1 MLLDN
6 IQSLKIASL
15 YKQLLYTIKKKH
27 PDISNEDLLQIQK
40 AYELANIAHKD
51 QKRLSGEPYIIHPL
65 HVAIYLAE
73 MSMDPP
79 TIIAGL
85 LHDIIEDTIYNEE
98 YIKNQFGEE
107 VAKLVKAVTK
117 ISLVK
122 KDSYKENLPE
132 LKAQEAAENLRL
144 MLLATVEDIRVIIIK
159 LADKLHNMQ
168 TIQYQKPHKIERIAK
183 EVLDIYAPIAGRLG
197 MYKIKSELED
207 LAFEALCPQEAKKLK
222 DEIKQSKAELENFLK
237 KVKKVLYQRI
247 EEMNIKAEIDSRV
260 KHLYSVYTKM
270 QKSSKTIAQIY
281 DLRGIRIVV
290 PEIKDCYAV
299 LGIVHTMW
307 KPLPGRF
314 KDYIALPKPNGYQSL
329 HTTVM
334 APDGKSL
341 EIQIRTFE
349 MNERAEN
356 GIASHWLY
364 KHNLD
369 FKNVK
374 GKWEWLQTLKQLTQ
388 EFQNYAKNRLENS
401 TEFLSTLK
409 EELQPDEIYVFT
421 PKADI
426 VTLPRGATVLD
437 FAFKIH
443 TDLGLRCKSAL
454 VNERIVPLSTELK
467 SGDKVEI
474 ITHSEP
480 KPSPIWIKY
489 LKSTR
494 ARQKIRAYFRK
505 KEEIES
511 IESSTKEEK
520 KEIEAKK
527 IELKIKRK
535 PSKNPKDVPIE
546 VIGGEVNVPVRYAGC
561 CSPVPGDKIIGYIT
575 RGRGITIH
583 RVDCVQLPKN
593 QSEIERF
600 IPVKW
605 EGLTEVYPVAIE
617 ITAKDRQGLYLDLVQ
632 AITYTKTNIL
642 KAEADLPK
650 EKNGIMKATFLLEI
664 EHIDQLNEVIQSL
677 KLVKDVIEA
686 KRKN

>member
-1 MLLDN
+1 MLLEN
-6 IQSLKIASL
+6 IQSLKITNF
-15 YKQLLYTIKKKH
+15 YKRLINTIKKKH
-27 PDISNEDLLQIQK
+27 PDISEQELKQIQK
-40 AYELANIAHKD
+40 AYELASLAHKD
-51 QKRLSGEPYIIHPL
+51 QKRLSGEHYIIHPL

-73 MSMDPP
+73 MSMDPQ

-85 LHDIIEDTIYNEE
+85 LHDVIEDTKYNED
-98 YIKNQFGEE
+98 YIKNEFGEE

-207 LAFEALCPQEAKKLK
+207 LAFESLCPEEAKKIK
-222 DEIKQSKAELENFLK
+222 EEIKQSKAELEQFLK
-237 KVKKVLYQRI
+237 KVKKALHKRL

-270 QKSSKTIAQIY
+270 QKSGKTIKQIY
-281 DLRGIRIVV
+281 DLRGIRIIV

-299 LGIVHTMW
+299 LGVVHTLW

-334 APDGKSL
+334 APDGKPL
-341 EIQIRTFE
+341 EIQIRTYE

-356 GIASHWLY
+356 GIAAHWLY

-369 FKNVK
+369 FKTVK
-374 GKWEWLQTLKQLTQ
+374 NKLEWLQTLKQLTQ
-388 EFQNYAKNRLENS
+388 EFQNYAKNRLEN
-401 TEFLSTLK
+401 TAEFLNTLK

-426 VTLPRGATVLD
+426 ITLPKGATVLD

-454 VNERIVPLSTELK
+454 VNDRIVPLSTELK

-474 ITHSEP
+474 ITHPEP

-489 LKSTR
+489 VKSTR
-494 ARQKIRAYFRK
+494 ARQKIRAYFRR
-505 KEEIES
+505 KEELEPS
-511 IESSTKEEK
+511 KEEK
-520 KEIEAKK
+520 KEVAEKK
-527 IELKIKRK
+527 VELKIKRK
-535 PSKNPKDVPIE
+535 PSKNPKEVPIE
-546 VIGGEVNVPVRYAGC
+546 VIGGGIDVPVRYAGC

-583 RVDCVQLPKN
+583 RVDCSQLPKN
-593 QSEIERF
+593 QNEIERF
-600 IPVKW
+600 ISVKW
-605 EGLTEVYPVAIE
+605 EGLTEIYPVAIE
-617 ITAKDRQGLYLDLVQ
+617 ITARDRQGLYLDLVQ
-632 AITYTKTNIL
+632 AITNTKTNIL
-642 KAEADLPK
+642 KAVADLPK
-650 EKNGIMKATFLLEI
+650 EKNGIMKATFLVEI

-677 KLVKDVIEA
+677 QLVKDVIEA

>member
-6 IQSLKIASL
+6 LQSFKIVNL
-15 YKQLLYTIKKKH
+15 YKQLINTIKKRY
-27 PDISNEDLLQIQK
+27 PDISESELNQIQK
-40 AYELANIAHKD
+40 AYELASLAHKE

-65 HVAIYLAE
+65 HVALYLAE

-85 LHDIIEDTIYNEE
+85 LHDVIEDTIYNEE
-98 YIKNQFGEE
+98 FIRNEFGDE

-122 KDSYKENLPE
+122 KDTYKENLSE
-132 LKAQEAAENLRL
+132 LKSQEAAENLRL
-144 MLLATVEDIRVIIIK
+144 MLLATFEDIRVIIIK

-168 TIQYQKPHKIERIAK
+168 TIHYQKPHKIERIAK

-207 LAFEALCPQEAKKLK
+207 LAFEALCPEEAKKIK
-222 DEIKQSKAELENFLK
+222 EEMKQSKTELESFLK
-237 KVKKVLYQRI
+237 KVKKALYKRL
-247 EEMNIKAEIDSRV
+247 EEMNIQAQIDSRV
-260 KHLYSVYTKM
+260 KHLYSVYTKI
-270 QKSSKTIAQIY
+270 QKSNKTIKQIY
-281 DLRGIRIVV
+281 DLRGIRIIV
-290 PEIKDCYAV
+290 PEVNDCYAV
-299 LGIVHTMW
+299 LGIVHTLW

-334 APDGKSL
+334 APDGKPL
-341 EIQIRTFE
+341 EIQIRTKE

-356 GIASHWLY
+356 GIAAHWLY
-364 KHNLD
+364 KHGMD
-369 FKNVK
+369 YKSVK
-374 GKWEWLQTLKQLTQ
+374 GRLEWLQTLKQITQ

-401 TEFLSTLK
+401 TEFLNTLK
-409 EELQPDEIYVFT
+409 DELQPDEIYVFT
-421 PKADI
+421 PNADI
-426 VTLPRGATVLD
+426 ITLPRGATVLD

-454 VNERIVPLSTELK
+454 VNDRIVPLSTELK

-474 ITHSEP
+474 ITHPEP
-480 KPSPIWIKY
+480 KPSPIWLKY
-489 LKSTR
+489 VKSTR

-505 KEEIES
+505 KEETEPVK
-511 IESSTKEEK
+511 ETKEESPNK
-520 KEIEAKK
+520 KV
-527 IELKIKRK
+527 ELKIKRK
-535 PSKNPKDVPIE
+535 PTKNPKEVPIE
-546 VIGGEVNVPVRYAGC
+546 VSGGIDVPVRYAGC

-583 RVDCVQLPKN
+583 RVDCSQLPKN

-632 AITYTKTNIL
+632 AITVTKTNIL
-642 KAEADLPK
+642 KAEADIPK
-650 EKNGIMKATFLLEI
+650 DKNDIMKATFLVEI
-664 EHIDQLNEVIQSL
+664 EHVDQLNEVLQSL
-677 KLVKDVIEA
+677 SLVKDVIEA
-686 KRKN
+686 KRKS